1 MHTHFRP
8 TLPLLCLLLAL
19 SGCAHNQAREE
30 ASRATV
36 TLSGDGKR
44 LVYNGKI
51 KASTVDDALALY
63 QAAYPKPDT
72 LDISSQGGSLY
83 DGIRLGM
90 LVYKQQLDVRVFG
103 ECASSCANYIFPAGR
118 NKYLLPNSRLLWH
131 GGMLQ
136 ADWRA
141 RIQQRYPDDAQARLH
156 AIEENDWI
164 QQYEAAFFRQI
175 GVNPLLTVCGQHPAW
190 RQQFPDA
197 HGFDYSLE
205 DLARFGV
212 SHIHMI
218 GRSWR
223 AAIGDSTIFRA
234 SYCDSAPAISHELI
248 NNASRYEDDD

>member
-1 MHTHFRP
+1 MHTILRP

-19 SGCAHNQAREE
+19 SGCAHNKAREE

-36 TLSGDGKR
+36 TLSSDGKR

-51 KASTVDDALALY
+51 KASTVDEALALY
-63 QAAYPKPDT
+63 KAAYPKPDT

-83 DGIRLGM
+83 DGIRLGT

-118 NKYLLPNSRLLWH
+118 SKYLLPNSRLLWH

-136 ADWRA
+136 PDWRA
-141 RIQQRYPDDAQARLH
+141 RIQRRYPDDAQARLQ
-156 AIEENDWI
+156 AIEENDWM

-175 GVNPLLTVCGQHPAW
+175 GVDPLLTVCGQHPAW
-190 RQQFPDA
+190 RQQFPDT

-212 SHIHMI
+212 SNIHMV

-234 SYCDSAPAISHELI
+234 SYCDSAPAISNELI
-248 NNASRYEDDD
+248 KNASRYEEDD

>member
-1 MHTHFRP
+1 MHPIFRP
-8 TLPLLCLLLAL
+8 GLPLLCLLLTL
-19 SGCAHNQAREE
+19 PGCANNKAREE

-36 TLSGDGKR
+36 TISSDGKR

-51 KASTVDDALALY
+51 KASTVDEALALY
-63 QAAYPKPDT
+63 QAAQRKPDT

-90 LVYKQQLDVRVFG
+90 LVHRQQLDVRIFG
-103 ECASSCANYIFPAGR
+103 ECASSCANYIFPAGK

-136 ADWRA
+136 PDWRA
-141 RIQQRYPDDAQARLH
+141 RIQQRYPDDAHARLR
-156 AIEENDWI
+156 AIEENDWM
-164 QQYEAAFFRQI
+164 QQYEAAFFRRI

-190 RQQFPDA
+190 RQQFPDTY
-197 HGFDYSLE
+197 GFDYSLD

-212 SHIHMI
+212 RNIHMV

-223 AAIGDSTIFRA
+223 PPLGDSAIFRA
-234 SYCDSAPAISHELI
+234 SYCDSAPPVSNELI
-248 NNASRYEDDD
+248 KNASRYDDDD